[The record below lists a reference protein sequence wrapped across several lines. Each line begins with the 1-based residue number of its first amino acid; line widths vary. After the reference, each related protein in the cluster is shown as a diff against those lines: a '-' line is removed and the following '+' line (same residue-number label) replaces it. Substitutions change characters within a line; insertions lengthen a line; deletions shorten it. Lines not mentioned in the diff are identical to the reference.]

1 MMGNIIRDIE
11 KAYGSLERPDW
22 SFVAKRMKAGVYEDL
37 VKKLAEVGSVQETTD
52 QNYDNSRCL
61 FITSGDQA
69 LTLRLSLVGYFAC
82 IHATDGRVLS
92 GSKVLT
98 NALGEKLAEL
108 LKANSVELLDEE
120 MLRTEIDFG
129 GGKCSV
135 YEALFSSDE
144 MIP

>member
-1 MMGNIIRDIE
+1 MMDNIIRDIE

-22 SFVAKRMKAGVYEDL
+22 SFVAKRMKARLYDDL

-52 QNYDNSRCL
+52 QNDDNSRCL
-61 FITSGDQA
+61 FVTSGAQA
-69 LTLRLSLVGYFAC
+69 LTLRLSFVGNFAC

-98 NALGEKLAEL
+98 NALMERLSQL
-108 LKANSVELLDEE
+108 LKANGVELLDEE
-120 MLRTEIDFG
+120 VLRAQIDFG